1 VKIRFRSALHA
12 VATAVLLAVTP
23 LSYAMTPE
31 DGAWW
36 NPSQSGRGWF
46 IMSQNN
52 LMVVA
57 SYGYAQNGAPQWYLS
72 TGTFNPRTRAFSASL
87 LGFQNGQCIGCSY
100 RDPTQTPSPGNLTIT
115 FTADDRA
122 TLTQAGETV
131 QIEKFMFGYPQTN
144 DRLWGE
150 WAFSAMY
157 SSIGDGEH
165 LTFDGTYVSN
175 TGTQYVQAR
184 RTYSTLGLA
193 LGRYDAGI
201 GKYAVLLDSSTSYY
215 KLFVF
220 QPGANRALNGNY
232 WLYLKTASPTGDG
245 YKLAAVRVRDR
256 TDLTSTQVVQ
266 EDEEKSN
273 SAGLRELFD
282 MELSN
287 ATPAK
292 GDVPMGVQS
301 LAEELVTEL
310 ENAKR
315 AQLN

>member
-1 VKIRFRSALHA
+1 M
-12 VATAVLLAVTP
+12 ATALLLVIIPMAN
-23 LSYAMTPE
+23 AITPE

-52 LMVVA
+52 FMVVA

-72 TGTFNPRTRAFSASL
+72 TGNYNPTTRSFSAAL
-87 LGFQNGQCIGCSY
+87 IGFQNGQCMGCTY
-100 RDPTQTPSPGNLTIT
+100 REPTETASPGTLRIT
-115 FTADDRA
+115 FSGDDRA

-165 LTFDGTYVSN
+165 LTFDGLYVASN
-175 TGTQYVQAR
+175 GTQYVQAR

-193 LGRYDAGI
+193 LGRYDASI

-232 WLYLKTASPTGDG
+232 WLYQKTASPTGEG

-256 TDLTSTQVVQ
+256 SDVAATQSIPA
-266 EDEEKSN
+266 DDEKS
-273 SAGLRELFD
+273 AIVDLRELLD
-282 MELSN
+282 VEL
-287 ATPAK
+287 ATAVPSK
-292 GDVPMGVQS
+292 GDAPIDVQMV
-301 LAEELVTEL
+301 AEELASEL
-310 ENAKR
+310 EVAKR
-315 AQLN
+315 NQVD

>member
-1 VKIRFRSALHA
+1 MKTRFKSALHA
-12 VATAVLLAVTP
+12 VAALLLLAVVP
-23 LSYAMTPE
+23 MVHAITPE

-52 LMVVA
+52 FMVVA

-72 TGTFNPRTRAFSASL
+72 TGNYNPTTRSFSAAL
-87 LGFQNGQCIGCSY
+87 VGFQNGQCMGCTY
-100 RDPTQTPSPGNLTIT
+100 REPTETASPGTLRIT
-115 FTADDRA
+115 FSSDDRA

-150 WAFSAMY
+150 WAFSAV
-157 SSIGDGEH
+157 SRSIGDAEH
-165 LTFDGTYVSN
+165 LTFDGLYVSN
-175 TGTQYVQAR
+175 TGAQYIQAR
-184 RTYSTLGLA
+184 RTYSTIGLA
-193 LGRYDAGI
+193 LGRYESSL
-201 GKYAVLLDSSTSYY
+201 GKYMVLLDSSTSFY

-232 WLYLKTASPTGDG
+232 WLYEKTASPTGDG

-256 TDLTSTQVVQ
+256 ADLTGTQIVQ
-266 EDEEKSN
+266 DDEEKSH
-273 SAGLRELFD
+273 SMGLRELLD
-282 MELSN
+282 TELAS
-287 ATPAK
+287 AAPSK
-292 GDVPMGVQS
+292 GDVPVDVQAVAKE
-301 LAEELVTEL
+301 LAFEM

-315 AQLN
+315 AQAD

>member
-1 VKIRFRSALHA
+1 MAA
-12 VATAVLLAVTP
+12 PTAT
-23 LSYAMTPE
+23 
-31 DGAWW
+31 
-36 NPSQSGRGWF
+36 
-46 IMSQNN
+46 
-52 LMVVA
+52 
-57 SYGYAQNGAPQWYLS
+57 
-72 TGTFNPRTRAFSASL
+72 
-87 LGFQNGQCIGCSY
+87 
-100 RDPTQTPSPGNLTIT
+100 PTQTPSPGNLTIT
-115 FTADDRA
+115 FTADDRG

-193 LGRYDAGI
+193 LGRYDSGI

-256 TDLTSTQVVQ
+256 TDLTGTQVAQ

-273 SAGLRELFD
+273 SMGLRELLD

-292 GDVPMGVQS
+292 GEVPVDVQM
-301 LAEELVTEL
+301 LAEELVAEL

-315 AQLN
+315 AQVN